1 MRVIFSKNKIKY
13 KYVTFNFVD
22 AYVGVTVGKGG
33 ELEWWFVTLWVADLE
48 IKFPFLQHTVK
59 YVQLYMYLGT
69 GIAQALWFAVL

>member
-59 YVQLYMYLGT
+59 YVVHVLYLGT
-69 GIAQALWFAVL
+69 GI